1 MILEFKIAITALLS
15 FNIIFS
21 LYAIFTDFIDWIKN
35 KEYRKKVNLK
45 LKDVICFANISLLFF
60 WLILPIISIIVFW
73 VWGQE
78 MKKRDTSGLPI
89 KTLEDYLVEK
99 ETKYNTTR
107 LIIFYFIKEEI
118 KLRRNYER

>member
-1 MILEFKIAITALLS
+1 
-15 FNIIFS
+15 
-21 LYAIFTDFIDWIKN
+21 
-35 KEYRKKVNLK
+35 
-45 LKDVICFANISLLFF
+45 
-60 WLILPIISIIVFW
+60 
-73 VWGQE
+73 